1 MDFAFESGLHSVS
14 LKEEFVFTPRGVV
27 PPLITPIGADEM
39 LDELA
44 LRRLI
49 EHVIAGCVHGVF
61 VLGSTGEF
69 YGLEFEE
76 KRRAIEVTIEQTRGR
91 VPVYVGASGITTR
104 EGIRLTRLAK
114 ELGADAVTVL
124 TPMFISPSDD
134 ELYRH
139 FRSIA
144 EAEDLPVLLYNNPDR
159 TGVNMSPALIE
170 RLAGVE
176 NIVGV
181 KDSSGDMTRT
191 SEYIRRTRGNG
202 FSVLAGRDTL
212 ILATLVYG
220 GTGCVAATSNVVPR
234 LVADIY
240 NKFIA
245 GDLEGAL
252 EAQYRLA
259 PLRIAFNLGTF
270 PVVTKD
276 ALNLLGID
284 VGHPIRP
291 VEHLD
296 ETNRAKLR
304 KILVEIGAM

>member
-1 MDFAFESGLHSVS
+1 VI
-14 LKEEFVFTPRGVV
+14 
-27 PPLITPIGADEM
+27 PPLITPIDENEQ
-39 LDELA
+39 LDEQA

-69 YGLEFEE
+69 YGLEFDE
-76 KRRAIEVTIEQTRGR
+76 KRRAIEITIDQTKRR

-104 EGIRLTRLAK
+104 EGVRLTRLAK

-144 EAEDLPVLLYNNPDR
+144 ESADIPVLLYNNPDR
-159 TGVNMSPALIE
+159 TGVNLSPALIE
-170 RLAGVE
+170 RLAAIP
-176 NIVGV
+176 NIIGA

-191 SEYIRRTRGNG
+191 SEYIRRTRDRR

-234 LVADIY
+234 LVVDIY
-240 NKFIA
+240 NRFVA
-245 GDLEGAL
+245 GDLHGAL

-259 PLRIAFNLGTF
+259 PLRIAFSLGTF

-276 ALNLLGID
+276 ALNLLGVD

-296 ETNRAKLR
+296 DASRAKLR